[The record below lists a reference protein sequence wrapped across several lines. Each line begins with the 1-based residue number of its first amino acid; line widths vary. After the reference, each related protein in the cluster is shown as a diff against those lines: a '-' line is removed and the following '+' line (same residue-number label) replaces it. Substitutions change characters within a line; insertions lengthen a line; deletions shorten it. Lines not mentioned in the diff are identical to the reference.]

1 MESMAPARHSYDIEE
16 QKREQKYGKSYKWI
30 ALSNTTLG
38 ALMASIN
45 ASILIISLP
54 AIFKGLN
61 VNPIAPSS
69 TVLLLWL
76 LLGYSI
82 VSAVAVVSVG
92 RLSDMYGRVRLYN
105 LGFAVFTIGSIGLY
119 ASSLYVSGTVGALS
133 LIFIRILQGLGG
145 AFLFANSAAI
155 LTDVFPSNE
164 RGKALGF
171 NQIAAVGGSVLGFII
186 GGLLAGIDW
195 HLVFLINVPFGIIGT
210 VWAYVALHE
219 IASIK
224 KNQKFDI
231 FGNATFAIALILL
244 LVGITY
250 GLLPYGSSTTGWS
263 NPFVSSS
270 IIVSIILFVLFVLIE
285 LRTREPM
292 MKLSLFR
299 IRAFTFGNLS
309 LALAGLSRGGLQF
322 MLIIWLQ
329 GIWLPLH
336 GVSFSN
342 TPFDAAID
350 LIPFAVGFLISG
362 PLFGYLSDKRGAR
375 LFTTSGMLINV
386 AAFLLLLTL
395 PADFDFISFALI
407 TVFFGIGQG
416 MFSAPNTAA
425 IMNAVPPDTR
435 GAVSGIRST
444 FLNTSFML
452 SLVLF
457 FTILIATFGH
467 ELPPAIASSLN
478 SLNVSQNVTASI
490 SDIPPTGILFSAL
503 LGYNPIKNVI
513 PPQDVPI
520 LGAKVY
526 SELISKQFF
535 PKLISKPF
543 IDSMRVVFYIGAI
556 MAFIA
561 ALLSALRGKRYVYD
575 GVSEKARSGRDK
587 NSKKSRSKKAVA
599 PIQQKRR
606 NSKQSKA

>member
-1 MESMAPARHSYDIEE
+1 MESMAPSRGSYYIEE
-16 QKREQKYGKSYKWI
+16 RRREQKFGKSYKWV

-61 VNPIAPSS
+61 VNPLNPSS
-69 TVLLLWL
+69 TALLLWL

-119 ASSLYVSGTVGALS
+119 VSSLYITGTVGALS
-133 LIFIRILQGLGG
+133 LIFIRILQGIGG

-155 LTDVFPSNE
+155 LTDAFPSNE

-195 HLVFLINVPFGIIGT
+195 HLVFLINVPFGIVGT

-224 KNQKFDI
+224 KNQKFDVL
-231 FGNATFAIALILL
+231 GNFTFAIALILL

-263 NPFVSSS
+263 NPFVLGS
-270 IIVSIILFVLFVLIE
+270 IIVSMILFVSFVLIE
-285 LRTREPM
+285 LRTLEPM
-292 MKLSLFR
+292 MKLSLFK

-342 TPFDAAID
+342 TPFEAAID

-386 AAFLLLLTL
+386 VAFLLLLTL
-395 PADFDFISFALI
+395 PADFDFVSFALI
-407 TVFFGIGQG
+407 TIFFGIGQG

-467 ELPPAIASSLN
+467 ELPPAITSSLTA
-478 SLNVSQNVTASI
+478 LNVSQNVTASI
-490 SDIPPTGILFSAL
+490 SNIPPTGILFSAL
-503 LGYNPIKNVI
+503 LGYNPIKSVI
-513 PPQDVPI
+513 PPKDVPI
-520 LGAKVY
+520 LGARIY
-526 SELISKQFF
+526 SELTSKQFF

-543 IDSMRVVFYIGAI
+543 IDSMRVVFYIGAS

-561 ALLSALRGKRYVYD
+561 ALLSALRGKRYVYE
-575 GVSEKARSGRDK
+575 GMQEKTGKAKSRAKK
-587 NSKKSRSKKAVA
+587 NSQSKSTEKSAS
-599 PIQQKRR
+599 QKRKKPGQLK
-606 NSKQSKA
+606 S

>member
-1 MESMAPARHSYDIEE
+1 MAAKKSYDIEE
-16 QKREQKYGKSYKWI
+16 QERERKLGKSYKWI

-61 VNPIAPSS
+61 VNPLAPSS

-82 VSAVAVVSVG
+82 VSAVAVFSVG
-92 RLSDMYGRVRLYN
+92 RLSDMYGRVKLYN
-105 LGFAVFTIGSIGLY
+105 LGFAIFTIGSIGLY
-119 ASSLYVSGTVGALS
+119 ISSLYITGVPGALS
-133 LIFIRILQGLGG
+133 LILIRVLQGLGG

-155 LTDVFPSNE
+155 LTDAFPSNE

-171 NQIAAVGGSVLGFII
+171 NQIAAVGGSVLGFIV

-210 VWAYVALHE
+210 IWAYVALHE
-219 IASIK
+219 IAAIK
-224 KNQKFDI
+224 KNQKFDVI
-231 FGNATFAIALILL
+231 GNVTFAVALVLL

-250 GLLPYGSSTTGWS
+250 GLLPYGQSTTGWS
-263 NPFVSSS
+263 NPLVLGA
-270 IIVSIILFVLFVLIE
+270 IAVSIVLFAIFIYVE
-285 LRTREPM
+285 LKAREPM
-292 MKLSLFR
+292 LKLGLFK
-299 IRAFTFGNLS
+299 IRAFAFGNLS
-309 LALAGLSRGGLQF
+309 LFLAGLSRGGLQF

-342 TPFDAAID
+342 TPFQAAID

-362 PLFGYLSDKRGAR
+362 PLFGYMSDKRGAR

-386 AAFLLLLTL
+386 IAFGLLLTL
-395 PADFDFISFALI
+395 PADFDFLSFALI
-407 TVFFGIGQG
+407 TLFFGIGQG

-425 IMNAVPPDTR
+425 IMNSVPPETR

-444 FLNTSFML
+444 FQNTSFML
-452 SLVLF
+452 SLVIF
-457 FTILIATFGH
+457 FTILIAAFGTQ
-467 ELPPAIASSLN
+467 LPSSITSSL
-478 SLNVSQNVTASI
+478 SALNVSSNVTTTI
-490 SDIPPTGILFSAL
+490 SSIPPTGILFSAL
-503 LGYNPIKNVI
+503 LGYNPIQSAI
-513 PPQDVPI
+513 PPRDVPI

-526 SELISKQFF
+526 SELISKEFF

-543 IDSMRVVFYIGAI
+543 VSSMRVVFIIGAAV
-556 MAFIA
+556 AFVA
-561 ALLSALRGKRYVYD
+561 ALFSVLRGKRYIYD
-575 GVSEKARSGRDK
+575 GKARDSTYRINPKSGAK
-587 NSKKSRSKKAVA
+587 KKA
-599 PIQQKRR
+599 IKKRPVR
-606 NSKQSKA
+606 RKI